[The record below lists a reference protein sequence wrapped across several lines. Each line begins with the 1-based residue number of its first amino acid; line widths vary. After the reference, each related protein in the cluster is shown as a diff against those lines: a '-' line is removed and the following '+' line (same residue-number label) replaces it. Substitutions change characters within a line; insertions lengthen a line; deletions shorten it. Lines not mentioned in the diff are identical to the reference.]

1 MLQRLLELRE
11 VVEELEGKYPKGD
24 FGVQRYQWKQMKEL
38 ERILEKPALATQK
51 FQFEDLTPGHFVYV
65 WELLKEELIE
75 GDFKTS
81 IFAKAIKE
89 SMEARETI
97 LMNNPFFCAAVFA
110 DLHYQCLLNEEQQVL
125 ILLINI

>member
-11 VVEELEGKYPKGD
+11 VVEELERKYPKGD

-38 ERILEKPALATQK
+38 ESILEKPALATQK

-75 GDFKTS
+75 SDFKTS

-97 LMNNPFFCAAVFA
+97 LMNNPFFRAAVFA
-110 DLHYQCLLNEEQQVL
+110 DLHYQCLLNKEQQVL
-125 ILLINI
+125 ILLIII